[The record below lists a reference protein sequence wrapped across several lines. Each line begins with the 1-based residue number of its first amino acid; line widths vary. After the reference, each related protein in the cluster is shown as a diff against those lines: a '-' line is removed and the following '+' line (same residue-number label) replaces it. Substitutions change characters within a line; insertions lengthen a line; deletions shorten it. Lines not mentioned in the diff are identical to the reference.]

1 MDNLRVHTSIR
12 AGKEMEELDIIPIF
26 APIYSPDYNPIEMM
40 FSKLKGIVK
49 RQRLKDMI
57 EMRRRAFPEL
67 L

>member
-57 EMRRRAFPEL
+57 
-67 L
+67 